1 MAQIV
6 ERVLAT
12 ERFDVILSL
21 NSPPPRP
28 PRVPQ
33 PSRSSYSNLRINAPV
48 AQRYPPR
55 QGSVP
60 VMWGTVLVLAL
71 GAATDPLRLGTVI
84 VLVSLRRPV
93 HNLLACW
100 LGGMAT
106 GTFVGLGVLL
116 LLRDF
121 LPTVIHV
128 TSSIGNF
135 MHGRIQITIGVL
147 MLLIAVGFSARQR
160 VRVPVGN
167 GDLAALAQPSTLN
180 RFSQLTA
187 RAKHT
192 LEGGHPLVAFAAGVG
207 SVTPPEYAMALTIIL
222 ASGSTIGTQL
232 SAIVMFTV
240 VVLTVV
246 EVSLVSYLATPA
258 KTQAVMLQLNTW
270 VQAHHRRIIAVMLA
284 AGGGLLVAKGI
295 GIA

>member
-1 MAQIV
+1 
-6 ERVLAT
+6 
-12 ERFDVILSL
+12 
-21 NSPPPRP
+21 
-28 PRVPQ
+28 
-33 PSRSSYSNLRINAPV
+33 
-48 AQRYPPR
+48 
-55 QGSVP
+55 
-60 VMWGTVLVLAL
+60 MWGTVLVLAL
-71 GAATDPLRLGTVI
+71 GAATDPLRLGTVV

-100 LGGMAT
+100 LGGMAA

-135 MHGRIQITIGVL
+135 MHGRIQLTIGVL
-147 MLLIAVGFSARQR
+147 MLLIAVGFSARKR

-167 GDLAALAQPSTLN
+167 GDLSALAQPGTPN
-180 RFSQLTA
+180 RFSQLMA

-240 VVLTVV
+240 VVLAVV
-246 EVSLVSYLATPA
+246 EVSLLSYLATPA

-284 AGGGLLVAKGI
+284 AGGVMLVAKGM